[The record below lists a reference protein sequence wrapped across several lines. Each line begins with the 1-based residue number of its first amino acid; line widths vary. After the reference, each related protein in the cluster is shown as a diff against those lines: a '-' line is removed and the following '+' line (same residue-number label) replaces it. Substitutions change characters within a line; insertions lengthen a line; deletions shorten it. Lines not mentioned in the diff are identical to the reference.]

1 MLNFHHVGLL
11 VENLGFS
18 IHHYSE
24 LFGERNIS
32 KIYKI
37 NSQKVNVCFVK
48 VGDDTFIELV
58 EPIGEDSV
66 VSKLLKKRISYYHVG
81 YKVSNILAEVKKLE
95 KLNYKAMDFFNSE
108 AFDGKRCVF
117 LFNPDAHLIELIED

>member
-11 VENLGFS
+11 VENLEFS
-18 IHHYSE
+18 INHYSK
-24 LFGERNIS
+24 LFGEHNIS

-48 VGDDTFIELV
+48 LGDATFIELV

-81 YKVSNILAEVKKLE
+81 YKVSDILAEVKKLE
-95 KLNYKAMDFFNSE
+95 ELNYKAMDLFNSE
-108 AFDGKRCVF
+108 AFKGKRCIF

>member
-11 VENLGFS
+11 VENIKSSLL
-18 IHHYSE
+18 HYTE
-24 LFGERNIS
+24 LFGVQNIS
-32 KIYKI
+32 NVYEIT
-37 NSQKVNVCFVK
+37 SQKVKICFVK
-48 VGDDTFIELV
+48 VGDDIYIELV
-58 EPIGEDSV
+58 EPIGEESV
-66 VSKLLKKRISYYHVG
+66 VYKLLKKRISYYHVG
-81 YKVSNILAEVKKLE
+81 YKVSNILVEVKKLE